1 MGLLV
6 LILLIIGAVCFGL
19 AAFGVAVT
27 RVNLVAAGLL
37 CWIVTA
43 IIGASAGV

>member
-6 LILLIIGAVCFGL
+6 LILLILGAVCFGL
-19 AAFGVAVT
+19 AMVNVGA

-43 IIGASAGV
+43 IIDRAAGV

>member
-19 AAFGVAVT
+19 AMVNVAA